1 MTSGLF
7 GIERRGRGYEL
18 RSLAA
23 FEQAFNLD
31 MNAFARHCAMAL
43 AGGEQCPRL
52 LGALGFDEP
61 FLKPRH
67 QDRRVENSSPALG
80 NRVRLRYGLAGKR
93 WHRRFPRRRIDCLEI
108 LYRKN
113 TPHGTNRK
121 RRCRRASDSGPERG
135 MINVVVNMVFSRSL
149 PWPPA
154 HTGKAI

>member
-23 FEQAFNLD
+23 FEHAFNLD
-31 MNAFARHCAMAL
+31 MNAFARHGAMTL

-67 QDRRVENSSPALG
+67 QHCRKEGLAPAL
-80 NRVRLRYGLAGKR
+80 
-93 WHRRFPRRRIDCLEI
+93 
-108 LYRKN
+108 
-113 TPHGTNRK
+113 
-121 RRCRRASDSGPERG
+121 
-135 MINVVVNMVFSRSL
+135 
-149 PWPPA
+149 
-154 HTGKAI
+154 